1 MVDITKFVKIKKLNL
16 TNYCGYRTFEL
27 DMTDGD
33 AIKNWTMLY
42 GPNGV
47 GKSNFLEAVRLLA
60 YPTEIRGRP
69 DLTMM
74 FRKLTYHPDYQP
86 GLEGFDKNKTE
97 MRMFGLFDTPNGDK
111 EIEIKNDWTLR
122 GCGLTKDEICSTPPL
137 AFYVDADKPNNMQNF
152 RLKAQFKEQFLDIAK
167 AVYGFECY
175 IPDDKINQTK
185 ELDPETGE
193 WITFYS
199 DFVIIKF
206 GNTKVHFKRMSAGEK
221 KIATM
226 LRYLFNRA
234 YENQNAGILLIDN
247 IEMHIYFKRHM
258 MLLAKLEEHFPGR
271 QIIATTHS
279 PVIVSEMDDKYLCDL
294 EDFIG
299 RGEIDYPS
307 KDERQKASDDLINH
321 VREKIMEKEDE

>member
-1 MVDITKFVKIKKLNL
+1 MVDVSKFRKIKKLNL
-16 TNYCGYRTFEL
+16 VNYCGYRTFNL

-33 AIKNWTMLY
+33 EVKQWTMLY

-97 MRMFGLFDTPNGDK
+97 MKMYGCFDTPEGDK
-111 EIEIKNDWTLR
+111 EIVIQNDWSLR
-122 GCGLTKDEICSTPPL
+122 GCGLTKDEIRSTPSL
-137 AFYVDADKPNNMQNF
+137 ALYVDADKPNNMQNF
-152 RLKAQFKEQFLDIAK
+152 QLKAQYKEQFLDIAK
-167 AVYGFECY
+167 AVYGFECH
-175 IPDDKINQTK
+175 IPDDKTNITK

-193 WITFYS
+193 WTTFYL
-199 DFVIIKF
+199 DFVITKF
-206 GNTKVHFKRMSAGEK
+206 GNTKVHFKRMSDGEK

-226 LRYLFNRA
+226 LRFLFNRG
-234 YENQNAGILLIDN
+234 YDNQNAGILLIDN

-258 MLLAKLEEHFPGR
+258 KLIEKIAEHFPGR

-279 PVIVSEMDDKYLCDL
+279 PVIISEMDDKYLIDL
-294 EDFIG
+294 EKYIG
-299 RGEIDYPS
+299 RGE
-307 KDERQKASDDLINH
+307 DETETNSWSPEALEQLRKNLE
-321 VREKIMEKEDE
+321 EK